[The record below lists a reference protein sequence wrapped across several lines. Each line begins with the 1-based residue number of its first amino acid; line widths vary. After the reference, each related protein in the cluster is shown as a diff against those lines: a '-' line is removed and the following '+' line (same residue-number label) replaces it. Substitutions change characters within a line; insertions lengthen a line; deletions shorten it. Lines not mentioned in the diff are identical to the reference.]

1 LTAANHET
9 IERRAR
15 GQAAATGREATSP
28 GVELRGTGLR
38 EGNGMD
44 MELAQAGGAARVI
57 EVPERLPEPRHRL
70 DPRAKQLWR
79 LGSAIGGL
87 ITAGIVAMGAF
98 GLQRLAEFEMRWA
111 WAAVGATL
119 VLVILNAWLSPELRY
134 RFWRYD
140 IRPDEADLQHG
151 WFTRTRQL
159 VPMARIQH
167 VDTRSGPL
175 DRRFG
180 LASVVL
186 YTAAGAALI
195 PALAVDDAAEA
206 RDRIATLANIHD
218 DL

>member
-1 LTAANHET
+1 MT
-9 IERRAR
+9 
-15 GQAAATGREATSP
+15 
-28 GVELRGTGLR
+28 
-38 EGNGMD
+38 
-44 MELAQAGGAARVI
+44 RVV
-57 EVPERLPEPRHRL
+57 EVPERLPVPRHQL
-70 DPRAKQLWR
+70 DPRAKRLWR

-87 ITAGIVAMGAF
+87 VTTAFVALAAF
-98 GLQRLAEFEMRWA
+98 GIRYLAGFDARWA
-111 WAAVGATL
+111 WLAVGVTL
-119 VLVILNAWLSPELRY
+119 LLAILNAWLTPELRY
-134 RFWRYD
+134 RFWRYE
-140 IRPDEADLQHG
+140 IRADETDLQHG

-167 VDTRSGPL
+167 VDTRTGPL

-195 PALAVDDAAEA
+195 PALATEVAAEV

>member
-1 LTAANHET
+1 
-9 IERRAR
+9 
-15 GQAAATGREATSP
+15 
-28 GVELRGTGLR
+28 
-38 EGNGMD
+38 MD
-44 MELAQAGGAARVI
+44 MEMTQPGESARVV

-87 ITAGIVAMGAF
+87 ITTGLVAVAAF
-98 GLQRLAEFEMRWA
+98 GLQRVAEFDLRWA
-111 WAAVGATL
+111 WTVVGATL
-119 VLVILNAWLSPELRY
+119 LLAILNAWISPELRY
-134 RFWRYD
+134 RFWRYE

-151 WFTRTRQL
+151 WLTRTRQL

-195 PALAVDDAAEA
+195 PALAVDVAAEA
-206 RDRIATLANIHD
+206 RDRIATLANLHD

>member
-1 LTAANHET
+1 VET
-9 IERRAR
+9 HI
-15 GQAAATGREATSP
+15 TDS
-28 GVELRGTGLR
+28 GT
-38 EGNGMD
+38 
-44 MELAQAGGAARVI
+44 ARVI

-87 ITAGIVAMGAF
+87 VTTGIVATTAF
-98 GLQRLAEFEMRWA
+98 GLQQLAGFDMRWVWVSA
-111 WAAVGATL
+111 GITLALAVL
-119 VLVILNAWLSPELRY
+119 SAWLSPELRY
-134 RFWRYD
+134 RYWRYD

-195 PALAVDDAAEA
+195 PALAVDVAAEV

>member
-1 LTAANHET
+1 MET
-9 IERRAR
+9 NITNA
-15 GQAAATGREATSP
+15 
-28 GVELRGTGLR
+28 
-38 EGNGMD
+38 
-44 MELAQAGGAARVI
+44 GAARVV
-57 EVPERLPEPRHRL
+57 EVPERLPEPRHQL

-87 ITAGIVAMGAF
+87 VTTGIVAMSAF

-111 WAAVGATL
+111 WLAVGVTL
-119 VLVILNAWLSPELRY
+119 ALAILNAWFSPALRY

-195 PALAVDDAAEA
+195 PALANDVAAEV

>member
-1 LTAANHET
+1 
-9 IERRAR
+9 
-15 GQAAATGREATSP
+15 
-28 GVELRGTGLR
+28 
-38 EGNGMD
+38 MD
-44 MELAQAGGAARVI
+44 MTHPDMARVV
-57 EVPERLPEPRHRL
+57 EVPERLPMPRHRL
-70 DPRAKQLWR
+70 DPRAKRLWR

-87 ITAGIVAMGAF
+87 VTTGLVAVTALGV
-98 GLQRLAEFEMRWA
+98 QRLAEFDRLWSWVA
-111 WAAVGATL
+111 IAATL
-119 VLVILNAWLSPELRY
+119 LLAILNAWLSPELRY

-140 IRPDEADLQHG
+140 IRADEADLQHG

-195 PALAVDDAAEA
+195 PALATDVAAEV

>member
-1 LTAANHET
+1 MEMRMAEPD
-9 IERRAR
+9 
-15 GQAAATGREATSP
+15 GATGP
-28 GVELRGTGLR
+28 
-38 EGNGMD
+38 
-44 MELAQAGGAARVI
+44 RVV
-57 EVPERLPEPRHRL
+57 EVPERLPEPRNRL

-79 LGSAIGGL
+79 LGSAISGL
-87 ITAGIVAMGAF
+87 IATGMVTTTALGI
-98 GLQRLAEFEMRWA
+98 QRLADFDRRWV
-111 WAAVGATL
+111 WAVAGVTL
-119 VLVILNAWLSPELRY
+119 LLAALNAWLSPELRY
-134 RFWRYD
+134 RYWRYE

-195 PALAVDDAAEA
+195 PALAVDVAAEV
-206 RDRIATLANIHD
+206 RDRIATLANLHD

>member
-1 LTAANHET
+1 MTDAS
-9 IERRAR
+9 
-15 GQAAATGREATSP
+15 AT
-28 GVELRGTGLR
+28 
-38 EGNGMD
+38 
-44 MELAQAGGAARVI
+44 RVV
-57 EVPERLPEPRHRL
+57 EVPERLPQARHRL

-87 ITAGIVAMGAF
+87 VTTVIVALGAF

-111 WAAVGATL
+111 WVAVGVTL
-119 VLVILNAWLSPELRY
+119 LFAILNAWIGPELRY

-195 PALAVDDAAEA
+195 PALATDVAAEV

>member
-1 LTAANHET
+1 VEIDMT
-9 IERRAR
+9 ERNA
-15 GQAAATGREATSP
+15 P
-28 GVELRGTGLR
+28 
-38 EGNGMD
+38 
-44 MELAQAGGAARVI
+44 RVV
-57 EVPERLPEPRHRL
+57 EVPERLPEPRNRL
-70 DPRAKQLWR
+70 DPRARQLWR

-87 ITAGIVAMGAF
+87 VTTGLVTLAALGIQRAAAF
-98 GLQRLAEFEMRWA
+98 DMRWV
-111 WAAVGATL
+111 WAVAGATL
-119 VLVILNAWLSPELRY
+119 LLAILNAWLSPALRY
-134 RFWRYD
+134 RYWHYE

-151 WFTRTRQL
+151 WLTRTRQL

-195 PALAVDDAAEA
+195 PALAVDVAAEV